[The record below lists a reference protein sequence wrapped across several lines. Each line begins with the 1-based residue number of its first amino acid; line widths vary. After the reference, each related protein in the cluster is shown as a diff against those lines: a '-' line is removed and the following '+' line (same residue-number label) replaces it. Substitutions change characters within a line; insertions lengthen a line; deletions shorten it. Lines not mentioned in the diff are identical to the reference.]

1 MSAFY
6 GVLKLAFRG
15 TVCAVRNLGLAHL
28 SDVTQGSQYF
38 CYDLLPNYCA
48 LDNFRSICSAIM
60 SSQKSDSESSYQSD
74 DSDVNFIRGYVI
86 EDAGIN
92 EKYKNLD
99 QYSSG
104 DDSCTGFA
112 YAE

>member
-1 MSAFY
+1 
-6 GVLKLAFRG
+6 
-15 TVCAVRNLGLAHL
+15 
-28 SDVTQGSQYF
+28 
-38 CYDLLPNYCA
+38 
-48 LDNFRSICSAIM
+48 M